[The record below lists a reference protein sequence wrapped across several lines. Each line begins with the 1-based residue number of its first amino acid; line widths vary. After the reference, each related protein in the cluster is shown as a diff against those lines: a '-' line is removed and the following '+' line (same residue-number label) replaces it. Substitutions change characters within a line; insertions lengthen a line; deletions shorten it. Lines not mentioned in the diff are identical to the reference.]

1 MSEFAKSFMRK
12 SPFNHLIGKH
22 PAKSDGH
29 TRADHK
35 DIREAKKE
43 ASDAE
48 FEQKYGV
55 HPSKTIRYM
64 DGTLVNTETNEII
77 EE

>member
-35 DIREAKKE
+35 TRREAKKL
-43 ASDAE
+43 ADDAE

>member
-29 TRADHK
+29 IRADHK
-35 DIREAKKE
+35 TRRKAKKL
-43 ASDAE
+43 ADDAE

-55 HPSKTIRYM
+55 HP
-64 DGTLVNTETNEII
+64 DNTRRSMSGQLTNLLTGDII

>member
-22 PAKSDGH
+22 PGKDGH

-35 DIREAKKE
+35 ARREAKKL
-43 ASDAE
+43 ADDAE
-48 FEQKYGV
+48 FKQKYGV
-55 HPSKTIRYM
+55 DPKYTRRSM
-64 DGTLVNTETNEII
+64 SGQLTNLLTGDII

>member
-12 SPFNHLIGKH
+12 SPFNHLVGKH
-22 PAKSDGH
+22 PGKDGH

-35 DIREAKKE
+35 ARKKAKKE

-48 FEQKYGV
+48 FEEKYGV
-55 HPSKTIRYM
+55 HPSKTRRYM

>member
-1 MSEFAKSFMRK
+1 MSEFAKSFMKK
-12 SPFNHLIGKH
+12 SPLRHWIGKH
-22 PAKSDGH
+22 PGKDGH

-35 DIREAKKE
+35 ARREEKKE
-43 ASDAE
+43 ASDIE

-55 HPSKTIRYM
+55 HPDNTRRYAS
-64 DGTLVNTETNEII
+64 GQLENLLTGEII

>member
-1 MSEFAKSFMRK
+1 MSEFAKSFMKK
-12 SPFNHLIGKH
+12 SPLRHWIGKH
-22 PAKSDGH
+22 PGKDGH

-35 DIREAKKE
+35 ARKKAKKE

-55 HPSKTIRYM
+55 HP
-64 DGTLVNTETNEII
+64 DNTRRSMSGQLTNLLTGDII

>member
-1 MSEFAKSFMRK
+1 MSKFAKSFIKK
-12 SPFNHLIGKH
+12 SPLRHWVGKH
-22 PAKSDGH
+22 PGKDGH

-35 DIREAKKE
+35 ARREAKKE
-43 ASDAE
+43 ASDIE
-48 FEQKYGV
+48 FEQKHGV
-55 HPSKTIRYM
+55 HPSKTVRYA